1 MDGHFQFEASD
12 EYLPDIVDKVLTL
25 TRNELLYIDDCLSML
40 VEKDLGDTSLGTV
53 RPLAHTGGLP
63 APIELL
69 EKIGLGLLF
78 ATDPT
83 NKEADAKIPVSDTDL
98 YMLREIAYSYIKV
111 GKEQVGY
118 NLKRKIYTLLFQQSY
133 ERNKVAE
140 SLLSQ
145 VDIPANTSTD
155 DLTNT

>member
-1 MDGHFQFEASD
+1 MDGHLEFEASD
-12 EYLPDIVDKVLTL
+12 EYLPDIVDKILTL
-25 TRNELLYIDDCLSML
+25 TRNELLYIDDSLSML

-78 ATDPT
+78 ATDPA
-83 NKEADAKIPVSDTDL
+83 NKNDEAKIPVSDTDL

-118 NLKRKIYTLLFQQSY
+118 NLKRKIYTLLFQKSY
-133 ERNKVAE
+133 ERNKVAK
-140 SLLSQ
+140 SLLAQ

>member
-1 MDGHFQFEASD
+1 MDGHLEFEASS

-25 TRNELLYIDDCLSML
+25 TRNELLYIDDSLSML
-40 VEKDLGDTSLGTV
+40 VKKDLGDASLGTV

-78 ATDPT
+78 ATD
-83 NKEADAKIPVSDTDL
+83 L

-118 NLKRKIYTLLFQQSY
+118 NLKRKIYTSLFQKSY
-133 ERNKVAE
+133 ERNKVAD
-140 SLLSQ
+140 SLLAQ
-145 VDIPANTSTD
+145 IDVLANMATD
-155 DLTNT
+155 DSPNTLREE